1 MSINPPAPAGRFVL
15 PPAASGPGADA
26 PHHRRLPLHG
36 FMAAVYRSQDARVLV
51 HTAEQSMARVQAH
64 LARMHALAVEASNSD
79 VAGPAR
85 ARAQQEIN
93 LRVADIDR
101 IARTTVVAG
110 HSLLDGALHRQE
122 GLLDALAGQAGGAA
136 LACLPNLRAQSLS
149 ALRYAVQSWGLDAA
163 VAAPLPAA
171 AGLTLAVGD
180 QPPVALETL
189 PAAASGGE
197 RLAQLCRAIND
208 QTARTGV
215 AAFVLPERRRSG
227 VEGALQLQLLSCRV
241 NADGWAQRVSLGGV
255 VQAMGRPLLHAQ
267 RQDHSAGP
275 APGWVV
281 HMACGLH
288 SISLDDPV
296 RAWVGQ
302 LQLEQ
307 AAAQLRCARARFA
320 AGSLLGRLGAG
331 ASGERQA

>member
-1 MSINPPAPAGRFVL
+1 MSINPPAPADRFVL
-15 PPAASGPGADA
+15 PPVASGPGAA
-26 PHHRRLPLHG
+26 VPHHRRLPLHG
-36 FMAAVYRSQDARVLV
+36 FMAAVYCSQDARVLV
-51 HTAEQSMARVQAH
+51 HTAEQAMARVQTH
-64 LARMHALAVEASNSD
+64 LAHMHALAVEASNSD
-79 VAGPAR
+79 VAAPAR

-122 GLLDALAGQAGGAA
+122 GLLNALAGQAGGVA

-149 ALRYAVQSWGLDAA
+149 ALGYAVQSWGLDAGA
-163 VAAPLPAA
+163 VTPLPVA

-180 QPPVALETL
+180 QPPVALGTL

-241 NADGWAQRVSLGGV
+241 DAAGQAQPVSLGGV
-255 VQAMGRPLLHAQ
+255 VQAMGRPLLPAQ
-267 RQDHSAGP
+267 GENRSGGRP
-275 APGWVV
+275 PGWVV

-288 SISLDDPV
+288 SIRLDDPA

-320 AGSLLGRLGAG
+320 AGSLLGRLGASV
-331 ASGERQA
+331 SGESQS